1 MSDAGFHVEQLRAAQ
16 LGVRQKTTQWTAG
29 MRKKRSFE
37 KRGCTDRRNSH
48 FDLTKPG
55 GRKVDRAMWDLVKG
69 HVFDPANFFIRAD
82 DVCGA
87 QSGNGADGRGE
98 CIGLEHHSEQQHSKV
113 RVFIP
118 TSCLAAPRVQ
128 D

>member
-1 MSDAGFHVEQLRAAQ
+1 
-16 LGVRQKTTQWTAG
+16 
-29 MRKKRSFE
+29 
-37 KRGCTDRRNSH
+37 
-48 FDLTKPG
+48 
-55 GRKVDRAMWDLVKG
+55 MWDLVKG